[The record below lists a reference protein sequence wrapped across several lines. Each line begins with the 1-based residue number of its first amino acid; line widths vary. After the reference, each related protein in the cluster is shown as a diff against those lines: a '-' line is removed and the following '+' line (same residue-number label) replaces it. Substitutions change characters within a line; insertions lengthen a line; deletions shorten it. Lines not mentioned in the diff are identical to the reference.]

1 MFENMKKPYNGIRI
15 RVMVRIATFNNSSVI
30 SGRSVLLVEETGV
43 SGQNHGLVAS
53 HWQTL
58 SHNVASSTYRLSGN
72 HNVSGDRHWLPY
84 NGRTKNKSK
93 RQTMTYKTKDGEQ
106 HKIRDEL
113 RCSGSVISSCFT
125 SCTRRVTVERDEHH
139 RTC

>member
-15 RVMVRIATFNNSSVI
+15 RVMVRIATFNNISVI

-72 HNVSGDRHWLPY
+72 HNVSGDRHWFPY
-84 NGRTKNKSK
+84 NGQRTSK
-93 RQTMTYKTKDGEQ
+93 RDKQWPTKLKMKNHTKSAMNLDAPEA
-106 HKIRDEL
+106 
-113 RCSGSVISSCFT
+113 
-125 SCTRRVTVERDEHH
+125 
-139 RTC
+139 